1 MIYRISI
8 AFASDNNYAQHMAVS
23 IASLLK
29 NASAGFPI
37 DIYILHENLSVGH
50 IDKIFHL
57 RTLRPE
63 TQIHFLQISLDD
75 FKDFPLH
82 TGLHSIATY
91 FRLKL
96 PSLLPEVDRILYL
109 DSDIVV
115 CGDIADM
122 WRSYPCKD
130 KLLGAVEEPKSLNA
144 KRLTVLGMKE
154 DSPYFNGGI
163 LDMNLKKMRDT
174 QFEAKSISYISRYK
188 DVIRYQDQDVL
199 NALAE
204 GDWRALPLRF
214 NSFFFVLEGIYK
226 NDFRIYT
233 AADIQQARQNPF
245 IIHFNQHPKPWGEGC
260 IDPRRKDYFK
270 YIDLTPYKGFRVDQ
284 SKSWQPILKEK
295 LRNSVFYLNTHA
307 PFLYRVLRS
316 IKRKV
321 VGYGHS

>member
-1 MIYRISI
+1 MKTPISI

-29 NASAGFPI
+29 NALEGFPI
-37 DIYILHENLSVGH
+37 DIYILHENLSEAH
-50 IDKIFHL
+50 IEKL
-57 RTLRPE
+57 SQLNALRPE
-63 TQIHFLQISLDD
+63 TRIYFLRISLDD
-75 FKDFPLH
+75 FKGFPLH

-96 PSLLPEVDRILYL
+96 PSLLPKVERILYL

-115 CGDIADM
+115 CGNISDI
-122 WRSYPCKD
+122 WLNYSCGS
-130 KLLGAVEEPKSLNA
+130 KLLGAIEEPKSLNA
-144 KRLTVLGMKE
+144 KRLGALGMNE

-163 LDMNLKKMRDT
+163 LDMNLQKMRDT
-174 QFEAKSISYISRYK
+174 QFESRSIDYISRYK

-245 IIHFNQHPKPWGEGC
+245 IIHFNQRPKPWCEGC
-260 IDPRRKDYFK
+260 IDPRRREYFK
-270 YIDLTPYKGFRVDQ
+270 YIDFTPYKGFRVNQ
-284 SKSWQPILKEK
+284 SKSWFPILKEK
-295 LRNSVFYLNTHA
+295 LQRGVFYLNTHA
-307 PFLYRVLRS
+307 PVLYRVLRS
-316 IKRKV
+316 IKRMM
-321 VGYGHS
+321 VGYEHG